1 MNTSVM
7 TGAAGKAKWALPLPL
22 PPKRRLRD
30 EFSDWLRTR
39 NYRPATISA
48 YVSCVLDFVV
58 ASGKRDP
65 RAEWDRRGESGKV
78 GGGETERSIKS
89 FRV

>member
-1 MNTSVM
+1 M
-7 TGAAGKAKWALPLPL
+7 GKAKWALPLP
-22 PPKRRLRD
+22 PKRRLRE
-30 EFSDWLRTR
+30 EFADWLRTR

-65 RAEWDRRGESGKV
+65 REMGAAPVERR
-78 GGGETERSIKS
+78 IKS
-89 FRV
+89 PLDE